1 MTPRTCKRHILV
13 ALATYNPWWGTR
25 RSDAMAV
32 YRIYLVHDDR
42 RLEPDESFYC
52 REDFEAL
59 RRLRTAS
66 REDIRAELWQG
77 GRLIAVAGSR
87 RARATGGGAQ
97 PAP

>member
-1 MTPRTCKRHILV
+1 
-13 ALATYNPWWGTR
+13 
-25 RSDAMAV
+25 MAV
-32 YRIYLVHDDR
+32 YRIYLVHDDG

-59 RRLRTAS
+59 RRLQSPS

-87 RARATGGGAQ
+87 RSHGASAGTEA
-97 PAP
+97 AP